1 MPYEE
6 EEIDEARR
14 GEERRGK
21 RPVDISARKRRL
33 FLKQRLAEAMRSS
46 DVELFKEMLIN
57 DLGWMPG
64 TTEYEQALKLW
75 YSQRGRR

>member
-1 MPYEE
+1 MPYDED
-6 EEIDEARR
+6 EIDEARR
-14 GEERRGK
+14 REERRGK
-21 RPVDISARKRRL
+21 RPIDIAAQRRRGIVKRK
-33 FLKQRLAEAMRSS
+33 LAEAVKNS

-64 TTEYEQALKLW
+64 TPEHEQALKLW